1 MRAWRRF
8 SSDRR
13 GSAIVEFGILAPTIL
28 MLFVG
33 ILQVGLWMQSY
44 NALRS
49 VAADTGRQVAVCHQ
63 TLQFQN
69 ECANMNANVGM
80 ALWARQHAIDSYMFQ
95 SAKVST
101 DVSDAATQ
109 SIAGV
114 TEKTLTLNY
123 TRPSIFGIAG
133 IGEIPVTFQRPIFV
147 KTT

>member
-13 GSAIVEFGILAPTIL
+13 GSALVEFGILAPTIL

-49 VAADTGRQVAVCHQ
+49 VAADTGRYVAVEYQ
-63 TLQFQN
+63 KSNQLS
-69 ECANMNANVGM
+69 NVNM

-95 SAKVST
+95 STKIST

-123 TRPSIFGIAG
+123 TMPSIFGIAG